1 MDFLDPKKQ
10 KAHAVRIIIGYVL
23 IAIALLLAATILL
36 YQAYGFGLNGSG
48 KVIQNGLAFVSTSPS
63 GADIYINGK
72 KEDNQT
78 NTRLLLSSGQYTVQL
93 KRDGYSDWRRAI
105 TVEGGSVE
113 RFDYPFL
120 FPSSLHATDVKQY
133 TGMQLATQS
142 PDRRWLV
149 LHSTTAGS
157 GVFEIY
163 DLKDPKALA
172 KNMQTV
178 TLPSSA
184 FTAPTD
190 TTDQKWELEQW
201 STDNRHV
208 LLKHSFKKDAQLT
221 YEYVLVDRQ
230 DATKS
235 VNLTATLGVNPTKI
249 ELRDQ
254 NYDHYYLYDQAAG
267 TVTTADLKN
276 PTPVAYL
283 TNVLGF
289 KSYGSD
295 LMTYI
300 TPDEKDATKV
310 SVIWQQDSK
319 KYTIRSLPA
328 STTYTLNFTKYSGD
342 WYVAAGDAAEGKV
355 YVYKNPLDMLK
366 DQKVTVPVRILK
378 VADVDYAAFST
389 SDRFIMAEHGNKF
402 AVYDAENDKSY
413 AYTLNSP
420 LDAPQAHATWMDEA
434 RIMLVSNGKTT
445 VFDFDDANK
454 RTLLSANAGYLPFLS
469 SNYQYLYTLSP
480 ATAAGETT
488 LQQIPLRT
496 SADL

>member
-1 MDFLDPKKQ
+1 MDILDPKKQ

-36 YQAYGFGLNGSG
+36 YQAYGFGLNGNG
-48 KVIQNGLAFVSTSPS
+48 KVIQNGLVFVSSSPS
-63 GADIYINGK
+63 SADIYINGK
-72 KEDNQT
+72 KESDQT

-93 KRDGYSDWRRAI
+93 KRAGYSDWRRAI

-120 FPSSLHATDVKQY
+120 FPTSLHATDVKQY
-133 TGMQLATQS
+133 SGVQLATQS

-149 LHSTTAGS
+149 MHAAATS
-157 GVFEIY
+157 GTFDVY

-178 TLPSSA
+178 TLPATA
-184 FTAPTD
+184 FTTPTD
-190 TTDQKWELEQW
+190 TSGQTWALEQW

-208 LLKHSFKKDAQLT
+208 LLKHSFKKDGQPV
-221 YEYVLVDRQ
+221 YEYVLMDRT

-254 NYDHYYLYDQAAG
+254 DYDHYYLYDATAR

-276 PTPVAYL
+276 PTPQAFL
-283 TNVLGF
+283 TNVLAF

-300 TPDEKDATKV
+300 APDEKDATKV
-310 SVIWQQDSK
+310 SVIWQQDGK
-319 KYTIRSLPA
+319 KNIIRSLPA
-328 STTYTLNFTKYSGD
+328 GTTYTLNFTKYSGD
-342 WYVAAGDAAEGKV
+342 WYVAAGNAAEGKV
-355 YVYKNPLDMLK
+355 YVYKNPLNMLK
-366 DQKVTVPVRILK
+366 EQKVTVPVRVLK
-378 VADVDYAAFST
+378 VPGVDYAAFST
-389 SDRFIMAEHGNKF
+389 SDRFIMAEHGSQF

-413 AYTLNSP
+413 AYTLDSSV
-420 LDAPQAHATWMDEA
+420 DAPQAHATWMDEA
-434 RIMLVSNGKTT
+434 RIMLVSNGKVT

-454 RTLLSANAGYLPFLS
+454 RTLLSASAEFLPFLS
-469 SNYQYLYTLSP
+469 SNYSYMYTLTPTTPS
-480 ATAAGETT
+480 GEST

-496 SADL
+496 TADL